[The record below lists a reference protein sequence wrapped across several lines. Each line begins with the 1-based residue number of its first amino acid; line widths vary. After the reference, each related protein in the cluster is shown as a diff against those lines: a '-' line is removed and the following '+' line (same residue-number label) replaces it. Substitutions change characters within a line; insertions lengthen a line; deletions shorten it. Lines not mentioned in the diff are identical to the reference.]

1 MSIVL
6 CPACLGRK
14 NGIGL
19 GMLASKCPTCGG
31 VGHIT
36 SDIQDNADNNIVADN
51 EIKAEIAQEPHV
63 RRRKRKIHDKV
74 IADNKEV
81 TADNEIEV
89 TDKHVVSITEYQMPI
104 APDRMTPVERAV
116 KLPRS
121 TDQIVSDSA
130 ASAVGNNQL
139 MGV

>member
-14 NGIGL
+14 SGIGL

-36 SDIQDNADNNIVADN
+36 SDIQDTADNNIVADN

-81 TADNEIEV
+81 TADNEIE
-89 TDKHVVSITEYQMPI
+89 I
-104 APDRMTPVERAV
+104 ASP
-116 KLPRS
+116 LPKS
-121 TDQIVSDSA
+121 THDILADSA
-130 ASAVGNNQL
+130 ASAVANN
-139 MGV
+139 